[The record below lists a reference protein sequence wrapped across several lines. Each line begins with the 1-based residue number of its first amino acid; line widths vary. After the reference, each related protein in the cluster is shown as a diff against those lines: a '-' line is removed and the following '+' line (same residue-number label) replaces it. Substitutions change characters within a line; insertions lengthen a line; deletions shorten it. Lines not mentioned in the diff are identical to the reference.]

1 MLLLHR
7 KTRQAT
13 LQLCYRYIST
23 CVSVAIES
31 DVRVYY
37 RAKNI
42 VGFFYMCFCCHW
54 IIIQLTCANGHV
66 QTSDL
71 NEEFMGLTFL
81 MWSSN
86 QPPSRGRTRQTL
98 LGRPPHNR
106 CCYQGGD
113 HISRG
118 PSQYSHYIS
127 PPILRV
133 FSHLHRSYTTTALLQ
148 KKSVQL
154 DSQGER
160 KQLNHLNKLGQ
171 SNNVFTIE
179 STSPGIPSRPFPCN
193 ATNTYRGCPYT
204 SSRTTP
210 NHVPSPKNA
219 RSSQSTPTI
228 YRVPRL
234 RSTVWLQPWHE
245 QHAHP
250 SRVPSPSEWVCVS
263 WTRNETPQV

>member
-86 QPPSRGRTRQTL
+86 QPPSRGPVKHCWVDLPIIVAAIKGKIT
-98 LGRPPHNR
+98 
-106 CCYQGGD
+106 Y
-113 HISRG
+113 RG

-133 FSHLHRSYTTTALLQ
+133 FSLYISTDLTTTALLQ
-148 KKSVQL
+148 KKNVQL

-160 KQLNHLNKLGQ
+160 V
-171 SNNVFTIE
+171 SN
-179 STSPGIPSRPFPCN
+179 P
-193 ATNTYRGCPYT
+193 
-204 SSRTTP
+204 
-210 NHVPSPKNA
+210 
-219 RSSQSTPTI
+219 
-228 YRVPRL
+228 
-234 RSTVWLQPWHE
+234 
-245 QHAHP
+245 
-250 SRVPSPSEWVCVS
+250 
-263 WTRNETPQV
+263 